1 MTKCRSDTNFHY
13 LPHLRFVQPYD
24 PPPRILPAIL
34 CAATISELAGFTM
47 IREPQSSAEL
57 LARQS
62 APQAGAA
69 ELLTGRG
76 AAEVVAGRGQPGGN
90 RDRAAPC
97 LGNSWA
103 VTRKVPG

>member
-1 MTKCRSDTNFHY
+1 
-13 LPHLRFVQPYD
+13 
-24 PPPRILPAIL
+24 
-34 CAATISELAGFTM
+34 M
-47 IREPQSSAEL
+47 IREPQTSVKL
-57 LARQS
+57 LAWQS

-69 ELLTGRG
+69 ELVTGLG
-76 AAEVVAGRGQPGGN
+76 LGEVVAGRGQPGGN